1 MKIYGS
7 MVGGT
12 APIKTV
18 ILMDSNGNEM
28 TAVVTG
34 EEVVFTATADDI
46 KIGKI
51 AATDEGIVEGKN
63 TNTYQTTASTCLIL
77 PGEDFSI
84 PLNNRNTYDYTKFQ
98 CIIVVFSSDYSANV
112 ESFGI
117 TVDDSVFSV
126 ETSNKIS
133 DITKNHDTK
142 SIDLNFT
149 NTTDKVYSIRYFT
162 YHEEVEE

>member
-1 MKIYGS
+1 MIYGNAV
-7 MVGGT
+7 M
-12 APIKTV
+12 APAALKTV
-18 ILMDSNGNEM
+18 ILEDGNGNEL
-28 TAVVTG
+28 TGVVVG
-34 EEVVFTATADDI
+34 EETIFTAKASDI
-46 KIGKI
+46 KIGKV
-51 AATDEGIVEGKN
+51 AATDMGIVYGEN
-63 TNTYQTTASTCLIL
+63 TITYQTTASTCLIF

-98 CIIVVFSSDYSANV
+98 CIIVVFSSDYSTNV

-133 DITKNHDTK
+133 DITKNHDAK